1 MIIIIDYSAK
11 GDDIVTVVVV
21 GGNERMKKDYI
32 SLAKEKG
39 YKAKVFLNMSSK
51 VKKCLGDPDAIV
63 IFTSVVSHKMVISV
77 EEQAKKRNIPIIR
90 HKNNSKVA
98 FAECLEMVEKCS
110 GNCSGC
116 KLNKDINK
124 FYKSV

>member
-1 MIIIIDYSAK
+1 MSLVI
-11 GDDIVTVVVV
+11 V
-21 GGNERMKKDYI
+21 GGNEKMKKDYL

-39 YKAKVFLNMSSK
+39 YKAKLFFKMSPK
-51 VKKCLGDPDAIV
+51 VKQGIGNPEAIV
-63 IFTSVVSHKMVISV
+63 IFTSTISHKAVISV
-77 EEQAKKRNIPIIR
+77 EKQAKKKNIPIIR

-116 KLNKDINK
+116 KLNKDINN
-124 FYKSV
+124 S

>member
-1 MIIIIDYSAK
+1 MRIIVNYGVK
-11 GDDIVTVVVV
+11 GDDTVTLVVV

-51 VKKCLGDPDAIV
+51 VKKCVGDPDAIV

-90 HKNNSKVA
+90 HKNKKEYSY
-98 FAECLEMVEKCS
+98 
-110 GNCSGC
+110 
-116 KLNKDINK
+116 NKA
-124 FYKSV
+124 

>member
-1 MIIIIDYSAK
+1 MRIIINYGAK
-11 GDDIVTVVVV
+11 GDDTMTLVVV

-39 YKAKVFLNMSSK
+39 YKAKVFLNMSPK
-51 VKKCLGDPDAIV
+51 VKKCVGDPDAIV

-90 HKNNSKVA
+90 HKNNSKAA
-98 FAECLEMVEKCS
+98 FSQCLEMVDECT
-110 GNCSGC
+110 GNCREC
-116 KLNKDINK
+116 KKNKLNTKN
-124 FYKSV
+124 